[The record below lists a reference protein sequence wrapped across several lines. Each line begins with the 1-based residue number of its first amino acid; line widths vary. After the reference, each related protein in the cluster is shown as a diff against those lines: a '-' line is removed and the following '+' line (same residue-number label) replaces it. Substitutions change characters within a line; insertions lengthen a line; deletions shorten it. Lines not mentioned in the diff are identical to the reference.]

1 MTPTHRIRPWLLAA
15 GLAGLASA
23 AQADSNVAL
32 YGDID
37 LYGNYMSS
45 SSGNHIVALDDGAL
59 LRSRWGMRGNEDL
72 GGGYAVKFQLEGGFY
87 SDTGGLA
94 GNGLF
99 DRQSWVGIASSWGEL
114 RAGRQ
119 NGPIFTHGDYIDFTR
134 RTLGSVINDFGVP
147 ARFDNDIAYLSPR
160 SNKLQFEAHVSL
172 PEATVGNH
180 PLVIQASVDYVGD
193 TIVAGAATLHALPP
207 TNALVNKDVEYDH
220 AYVDWKYGQ
229 GTVYLAFV
237 RSNNITSSAVS
248 KTAGT
253 ILSNVGGYNAGT
265 NADLAHFYDIW
276 QVSADCNVTPQLR
289 VGALWG
295 RIVDTSGRDQGA
307 QGGSAGAYYDLSKR
321 TTLLALVDTIRNESN
336 GGFRPAGS
344 AALHSNFTSA
354 SDVNGRRING
364 IQLGMLHRF

>member
-1 MTPTHRIRPWLLAA
+1 MERITRTALAAALACGA
-15 GLAGLASA
+15 GLAG
-23 AQADSNVAL
+23 AQNNVTL

-59 LRSRWGMRGNEDL
+59 LRSRWGMRGSEDI
-72 GGGYAVKFQLEGGFY
+72 GGGYLVKFQLEGGIY

-94 GNGLF
+94 GSGLF
-99 DRQSWVGIASSWGEL
+99 DRQSWVGLASPYGEF

-134 RTLGSVINDFGVP
+134 RTLGSVVNAFGVP
-147 ARFDNDIAYLSPR
+147 ARFDNDVSYISPR
-160 SNKLQFEAHVSL
+160 VNNMQFEAHVSL

-180 PLVIQASVDYVGD
+180 PLVLQASVDYVGD
-193 TIVAGAATLHALPP
+193 TFVAGAMTLRALPP
-207 TNALVNKDVEYDH
+207 SHATINKDVEYDNLY
-220 AYVDWKYGQ
+220 ADWKYGH
-229 GTVYLAFV
+229 GTVYLSFV
-237 RSNNITSSAVS
+237 HSNNITSSAVS

-265 NADLAHFYDIW
+265 NADLEHFYNIW
-276 QVSADCNVTPQLR
+276 QVSGDYNVTPQLR
-289 VGALWG
+289 VGALYG
-295 RIVDTSGRDQGA
+295 KIVDTSGRDQGA
-307 QGGSAGAYYDLSKR
+307 QGGSVGAYYDLSKR
-321 TTLLALVDTIRNESN
+321 TTLLALLDSIRNDAN

-364 IQLGMLHRF
+364 VQVGMVHRF